1 MTQHPWRRGGIF
13 DAIVAV
19 PPYGIRA
26 GAKRLGRRNLARQ
39 RDEPYQMADGSLSH
53 ELSDYISP
61 TRPYHLLDL
70 TRDLL
75 DFTTCFH
82 TTPPPGSPLL
92 LRKQPHR
99 VSVRLATRT
108 D

>member
-13 DAIVAV
+13 DAIVAI

-61 TRPYHLLDL
+61 TRP
-70 TRDLL
+70 
-75 DFTTCFH
+75 
-82 TTPPPGSPLL
+82 
-92 LRKQPHR
+92 
-99 VSVRLATRT
+99 
-108 D
+108 

>member
-53 ELSDYISP
+53 EYVPSFRPISKHS
-61 TRPYHLLDL
+61 TSIL
-70 TRDLL
+70 
-75 DFTTCFH
+75 
-82 TTPPPGSPLL
+82 
-92 LRKQPHR
+92 
-99 VSVRLATRT
+99 
-108 D
+108 